1 VTTLY
6 PGATDP
12 AKAVPIV
19 LHEGEDLAG
28 MDIQMRSL
36 QGAKIS
42 GRVTNTLPPGPAPG
56 GRGGSRPLIAV
67 VGLAPRDK
75 SALAPDTIGGG
86 AGVTAN
92 ADDGAFEI
100 PNVLPGIYDLF
111 ARLPI
116 ANGWGGLAP
125 PERAT
130 TPLAFGKTTVD
141 VRGGNVDGVTVLVHP
156 GVDVKGRII
165 VDGQPP
171 AAGKVRISFFPDD
184 SATRVNETQI
194 FNVFGQIAVYLP
206 VIAADGSFAIPF
218 VPEGH
223 YRFQVTITEP
233 GNAYLADIRQ
243 AGISVYDNGLT
254 VGKEAV
260 NAIEASINTN
270 GGSIEGN
277 VVGADRKPVPRTTV
291 VLVPAMS
298 RRQNP
303 ALYRTI
309 QTDAQGHFV
318 LAGIAPGSW
327 KLFAWESVQPSAY
340 QNEEFLRKYEERGTS
355 VTVPAGLRAIAEV
368 SWIRK

>member
-1 VTTLY
+1 
-6 PGATDP
+6 
-12 AKAVPIV
+12 
-19 LHEGEDLAG
+19 
-28 MDIQMRSL
+28 
-36 QGAKIS
+36 
-42 GRVTNTLPPGPAPG
+42 
-56 GRGGSRPLIAV
+56 
-67 VGLAPRDK
+67 
-75 SALAPDTIGGG
+75 
-86 AGVTAN
+86 
-92 ADDGAFEI
+92 
-100 PNVLPGIYDLF
+100 
-111 ARLPI
+111 
-116 ANGWGGLAP
+116 
-125 PERAT
+125 
-130 TPLAFGKTTVD
+130 
-141 VRGGNVDGVTVLVHP
+141 
-156 GVDVKGRII
+156 
-165 VDGQPP
+165 
-171 AAGKVRISFFPDD
+171 
-184 SATRVNETQI
+184 VNETQI
-194 FNVFGQIAVYLP
+194 FNVFGQIAVYPP